1 MFTNNRYGSNTK
13 IYQQNG
19 SATIKLLT
27 FLAVV
32 GTIGAI
38 AWSLFQA
45 FGNWTEG
52 VNRTWTPGNNDTLI
66 SAFADVFGTVFLV
79 VTVGVMFAFVV
90 PWMVRNWRMALL
102 TPIPGARERTGG
114 FNVIEAD
121 EPAALLSEP
130 SYGLMLDDSHQ
141 EHYIGTERQLTS
153 HAAPLVYTEY
163 QEAEF

>member
-1 MFTNNRYGSNTK
+1 MFTNNRYGANTK

-27 FLAVV
+27 FLAVI
-32 GTIGAI
+32 GTIGGAMW
-38 AWSLFQA
+38 ALFQA

-66 SAFADVFGTVFLV
+66 DAFADVFGTTMYLIVG
-79 VTVGVMFAFVV
+79 GVMLAVV
-90 PWMVRNWRMALL
+90 APWIIRNWKAALYA
-102 TPIPGARERTGG
+102 PIPGARERTS
-114 FNVIEAD
+114 FNVIDAD
-121 EPAALLSEP
+121 EPTLLAEP

-153 HAAPLVYTEY
+153 HAAPLEYAEY

>member
-1 MFTNNRYGSNTK
+1 MFTNNRYGANTK

-66 SAFADVFGTVFLV
+66 GAFADVFGTTMYLIVG
-79 VTVGVMFAFVV
+79 GVMLAVV
-90 PWMVRNWRMALL
+90 APWIIRNWKAALYA
-102 TPIPGARERTGG
+102 PIPGARERAS

-121 EPAALLSEP
+121 EPAALLAEP

-163 QEAEF
+163 QEEEF